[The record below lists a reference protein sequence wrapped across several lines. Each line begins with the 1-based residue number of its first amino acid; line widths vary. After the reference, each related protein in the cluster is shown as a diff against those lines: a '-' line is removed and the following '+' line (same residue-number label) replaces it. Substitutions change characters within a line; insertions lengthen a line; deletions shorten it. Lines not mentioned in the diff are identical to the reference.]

1 MFGCEGLKRR
11 DVRGESPKFLGLER
25 ESVVIMDLKYT
36 VIRWLS
42 DLTRDTYRSCV
53 NEERY
58 ERDEKKE

>member
-36 VIRWLS
+36 VIR
-42 DLTRDTYRSCV
+42 
-53 NEERY
+53 
-58 ERDEKKE
+58 